1 MLKPWKDLEGL
12 RRRKWLLLPPLL
24 VQPGAPFAVA
34 FVFAGLLV
42 YWTAVHSDDKD
53 WIYPKEQ
60 VSLSAGSSLRSILS
74 FSTNLL
80 SLLPSVEGLEGIRVK

>member
-12 RRRKWLLLPPLL
+12 QRRKWLLLPPLL
-24 VQPGAPFAVA
+24 VQPAAPFAVA

-42 YWTAVHSDDKD
+42 YWSAVHSDDKD

-60 VSLSAGSSLRSILS
+60 VSAGSSLRSIPS